1 MVLYLFLNEKN
12 LHASRNKLKGN
23 PRIVK
28 FDPATLW
35 MKGLRTPSPSYSSLE
50 ELVKNDKQ
58 FRAFKKE
65 KPTTWRK
72 LTEPGN
78 IVDMTDMVLATD
90 RDNSQAGNMLMH
102 LVKGSR
108 NSKQFSGIHHL
119 PDPLP
124 HYIENFKIIEPLDK
138 FGVYTASF
146 EIREENGK
154 ALQKENNSTIFP
166 KGWSRQQLY
175 DECLFALNH
184 KFKIEGA
191 SSSYR
196 STTISGIPVEI
207 HFDKDEKKIRTL
219 YPVWTP

>member
-35 MKGLRTPSPSYSSLE
+35 MKGLRTPSPPYSSLE

-90 RDNSQAGNMLMH
+90 RD
-102 LVKGSR
+102 
-108 NSKQFSGIHHL
+108 
-119 PDPLP
+119 
-124 HYIENFKIIEPLDK
+124 
-138 FGVYTASF
+138 
-146 EIREENGK
+146 
-154 ALQKENNSTIFP
+154 
-166 KGWSRQQLY
+166 
-175 DECLFALNH
+175 
-184 KFKIEGA
+184 
-191 SSSYR
+191 
-196 STTISGIPVEI
+196 
-207 HFDKDEKKIRTL
+207 
-219 YPVWTP
+219 